1 MADGS
6 WVSLT
11 GNPYK
16 VFEMDVA
23 GDLEMLADPAAGW
36 RQGAVESRGTVTAD
50 SVRVLAECLGGP
62 LPATSVP
69 PLWWLPEPA
78 PWAPLSDLSSDGHP
92 TTGVGYPPIP
102 DRRRLFAG
110 GRLEVVSSL
119 PVGAE
124 VTRVTRVIRAK
135 PAQTR
140 SGPMLFATLEHRY
153 LAGGGLVAIAEDD
166 IAYRSGSLSSTQAA
180 PEHAPEPVAG
190 PRLSMV
196 PNEVHLFRFSALT
209 GNAHRIHYDRP
220 YAERVEHLP
229 GLLVHGPL
237 LALLLLELPRR
248 AAPER
253 TVRAFEFRLRR
264 PVTAGTEVVSEVV
277 TQDAGKWQVRAV
289 AAGAVVATGEVALG
303 D

>member
-1 MADGS
+1 
-6 WVSLT
+6 
-11 GNPYK
+11 
-16 VFEMDVA
+16 MDAA
-23 GDLEMLADPAAGW
+23 GDLQHLADPTAGW

-50 SVRVLAECLGGP
+50 TVRTLAECLDGP
-62 LPATSVP
+62 LPEATVP

-78 PWAPLSDLSSDGHP
+78 PWAPLSDLSPDGHP
-92 TTGVGYPPIP
+92 TTGVGYPPMP

-110 GRLEVVSSL
+110 GRLEVVAPL

-124 VTRVTRVIRAK
+124 ITRVTRVLRAK

-153 LAGGGLVAIAEDD
+153 LDAGGGLVATAEDD
-166 IAYRSGSLSSTQAA
+166 IAYRSGSLSSAEA
-180 PEHAPEPVAG
+180 MPEHAPEPVAG
-190 PRLSMV
+190 PWLSIV
-196 PNEVHLFRFSALT
+196 PNEVRLFRFSTLT

-220 YAERVEHLP
+220 YAEQVERLP

-248 AAPER
+248 AAPSR

-277 TQDAGKWQVRAV
+277 GQDAGRWQVRAV
-289 AAGAVVATGEVALG
+289 AAGAVVATGEVTLE